1 METVVQNIEFLL
13 LIAAIVAMVANR
25 LRMPYIVGLTLAGIG
40 LAFSPVPIEIPL
52 TRDLV
57 FYILLP
63 PLIFE
68 AAFHIPWK
76 DLRKD
81 LALIMA
87 FATIGVVL
95 SAGVTAFGMHSLAG
109 WGWPAALCFGALI
122 AATDPV
128 SVIAT
133 FREAGV
139 HGRLRTLLE
148 SESVLNDGTAAVA
161 FMVALAVTAGGDA
174 AGPLEALN
182 MLLLT
187 IFGGVIAGA
196 VMAGFVMMLAG
207 RTDDHLVEITFTTIA
222 AFGSFLLAE
231 HYHVSGIIACMT
243 AGVILGNYGDL
254 GSWNDVGR
262 KAVAAFWEYAAFVS
276 NSLIF
281 ILIGMYQAKQ
291 NIWAVI
297 IPAGIA
303 IALVV
308 LGRAVAI
315 YPVALLFRK
324 TRQKVKMKH
333 QHVLFWG
340 GLRGALALA
349 LAMGLPDD
357 MPQRETVVT
366 VTFTVVAFSVFVQ
379 ATTMGALL
387 RYFKEI
393 PAHFKKAGRH

>member
-13 LIAAIVAMVANR
+13 LIAAIVAMVVNR

-40 LAFSPVPIEIPL
+40 LALTPMPIEIPL

-68 AAFHIPWK
+68 ASFYIPWK

-87 FATIGVVL
+87 FATIGVAL

-109 WGWPAALCFGALI
+109 WGWPAAICFGALI

-128 SVIAT
+128 SVIST
-133 FREAGV
+133 FKEAGV
-139 HGRLRTLLE
+139 HGRLRLLLE

-161 FMVALAVTAGGDA
+161 FTIALAVTAGGDA

-187 IFGGVIAGA
+187 VFGGVISGA
-196 VMAGFVMMLAG
+196 VMAGFVMLLAG

-222 AFGSFLLAE
+222 AWGSFLLAE

-243 AGVILGNYGDL
+243 AGIILGNYGDL
-254 GSWNDVGR
+254 GSWNDAGR
-262 KAVAAFWEYAAFVS
+262 KAVTAFWEYAAFVA

-291 NIWAVI
+291 NIWGVI
-297 IPAGIA
+297 GPAGIA

-308 LGRAVAI
+308 LGRAFAI

-324 TRQKVKMKH
+324 TRMKVKMKH
-333 QHVLFWG
+333 QHILFWG
-340 GLRGALALA
+340 GLRGAVALA

-357 MPQRETVVT
+357 MPQRENVIT

-387 RYFKEI
+387 RRFREI
-393 PAHFKKAGRH
+393 PALKKARKH

>member
-13 LIAAIVAMVANR
+13 LIAAIVAMVVNR

-40 LAFSPVPIEIPL
+40 LAFSPVPIELPL

-76 DLRKD
+76 GLRKD
-81 LALIMA
+81 LVLIMA
-87 FATIGVVL
+87 FATIGVVF
-95 SAGVTAFGMHSLAG
+95 SAAVTAVGMHQWAG
-109 WGWPAALCFGALI
+109 WGWPAALCFGTLI

-128 SVIAT
+128 SVIST
-133 FREAGV
+133 FKEAGA
-139 HGRLRTLLE
+139 HGRLRLLLE

-161 FMVALAVTAGGDA
+161 FTIALAVTAGGDA

-187 IFGGVIAGA
+187 VFGGVICGA
-196 VMAGFVMMLAG
+196 VLAGFVMMLAG

-222 AFGSFLLAE
+222 AWGSFLLAE

-281 ILIGMYQAKQ
+281 ILIGIYQAKQ
-291 NIWAVI
+291 NIWGVIVPASIAV
-297 IPAGIA
+297 G
-303 IALVV
+303 LVT
-308 LGRAVAI
+308 LGRAAAI
-315 YPVALLFRK
+315 YPVALMFRK
-324 TRQKVKMKH
+324 SRWKVKMKH

-349 LAMGLPDD
+349 LAMGLPED
-357 MPQRETVVT
+357 MPGREAVIT
-366 VTFTVVAFSVFVQ
+366 VTFSVVAFSVFVQ

-387 RYFKEI
+387 RRFREI
-393 PAHFKKAGRH
+393 PALKKAGRR